1 MGDAIVG
8 LLATILFPV
17 SLAPGYVIW
26 TAAENDE
33 PATRFF
39 ERCVAIVVYFLGIL
53 VLGWILGL

>member
-17 SLAPGYVIW
+17 ALLPGYAMW
-26 TAAENDE
+26 TAAEKDE

-39 ERCVAIVVYFLGIL
+39 KRCIAIVVYLLGIL
-53 VLGWILGL
+53 ALGWILGL